1 MVVYRTMACDGG
13 GLGDIALMHAKVYCF
28 AYQFLFPGLEDLAL
42 QRLTQLLLKCDI
54 PTDPFFLGLA
64 PTISSVK
71 MARKTHPSLDY
82 WYKQQQI

>member
-42 QRLTQLLLKCDI
+42 QRLTQLLL
-54 PTDPFFLGLA
+54 
-64 PTISSVK
+64 
-71 MARKTHPSLDY
+71 
-82 WYKQQQI
+82 